1 MRTYG
6 EIVTAALAR
15 ALDWN
20 VRAPSTKSVM
30 YERISAQQQELLA
43 FAAQV
48 NPEYYGVAAIGTL
61 DAGAIDLNLMAG
73 DGVLEAEAI
82 SKVFVEDEGTHEIL
96 EAGDEVTVIPGAD
109 DPTAFLAPRVR
120 VRNKVIEAI
129 AEDLDGVTSIR
140 VEYSFKPV
148 SVSAT
153 EDGSTEVVMDRP
165 FDDLL
170 VIDLARDL
178 ARKSLQLEPEVKSAI
193 ATLLNEEEKELKARF
208 EAHLLNFLAGQTSR
222 FGRTQGRRAG

>member
-1 MRTYG
+1 M
-6 EIVTAALAR
+6 VAALAR

-20 VRAPSTKSVM
+20 VKAPSTKSVM

-48 NPEYYGVAAIGTL
+48 NPEYYGVSAIGTL

-73 DGVLEAEAI
+73 DDVLEVEAI
-82 SKVFVEDEGTHEIL
+82 AKVYIEDEGTSETVA
-96 EAGDEVTVIPGAD
+96 AGDEVTIVPAAD
-109 DPTAFLAPRVR
+109 DPAAFLAPRVR
-120 VRNKVIEAI
+120 VRNKVLEGI
-129 AEDLDGVTSIR
+129 AADLTGVTSLR
-140 VEYSFKPV
+140 LEYSFKSA

-153 EDGSTEVVMDRP
+153 ESGSTAVVIDRP

-178 ARKSLQLEPEVKSAI
+178 ARKSLQLEPEVKNAI
-193 ATLLNEEEKELKARF
+193 ATMLGGEETELKARF
-208 EAHLLNFLAGQTSR
+208 EAHLLNFLAGQTAR